1 MHLNLCTSCGKS
13 CGINRPAHNARGVAM
28 YTPCMIITDNEHT
41 EDPMRSH
48 AFQDVL
54 GAIKKATHALGHI
67 DLFCDYDGVL
77 AAIAP
82 RPEDAFLDERTRD
95 ILQQLSRHDSFH
107 FGIVSGRSLADIS
120 MRVGVSGITYAG
132 NHGLE
137 INGPD
142 IQKVQQIPNHMRDTM
157 RTLAGTLQRA
167 MRPYPGVIVE
177 DKTLV
182 VSVHVRQAGP
192 DQIPL
197 ILSEL
202 SALVADRNS
211 DRLLRV
217 TSGKCVIEVRPNV
230 DWDKGK
236 AVRFLLEKR
245 HGANW
250 SKHVLPVYLGDDE
263 TDEDAFLALRDHGI
277 TVRVG
282 HPSSEQSAAHYTL
295 QNTDEVHIFLD
306 QLLLTL
312 L

>member
-1 MHLNLCTSCGKS
+1 MQN
-13 CGINRPAHNARGVAM
+13 
-28 YTPCMIITDNEHT
+28 
-41 EDPMRSH
+41 
-48 AFQDVL
+48 VL
-54 GAIKKATHALGHI
+54 KDIKKTKAQVGHI

-77 AAIAP
+77 ATIAP
-82 RPEDAFLDERTRD
+82 RPQDARLNKETLRLLRRLCDHH
-95 ILQQLSRHDSFH
+95 SMHMN
-107 FGIVSGRSLADIS
+107 IVSGRSLADIS

-137 INGPD
+137 IDGPC
-142 IQKVQQIPNHMRDTM
+142 IQKVQQIPKHMHDTM
-157 RTLAGTLQRA
+157 RTLTGTLQRA
-167 MRPYPGVIVE
+167 MRSYPGVIVE

-182 VSVHVRQAGP
+182 VAVHFRQAES

-197 ILSEL
+197 ILSEF

-245 HGANW
+245 HGAHW

-282 HPSSEQSAAHYTL
+282 HPSSAQSAAHYTL

-306 QLLLTL
+306 QLLRTL
-312 L
+312 S